1 MCCVFLM
8 FPLAKTNPCSA
19 CMYGSMDVQEF
30 GQTIATNFHYV
41 VRKAELNLI
50 PRMNSQ
56 KEKKKK
62 CSKEYKTARNTEL
75 KSHNACKKFQ
85 ATTFRQ
91 DFNQKN

>member
-50 PRMNSQ
+50 PRMNTQ
-56 KEKKKK
+56 KEKKKMLK
-62 CSKEYKTARNTEL
+62 RIQNRKEY
-75 KSHNACKKFQ
+75 
-85 ATTFRQ
+85 
-91 DFNQKN
+91 